1 MIDTREIVKK
11 YGFKFTKS
19 LGQNFL
25 TDSSVLE
32 DIIKGSHINKENT
45 VIEIGPGVGTLTR
58 ELLKEAKHVYSIE
71 IDRELIPVL
80 NEELKDFSNFTL
92 INEDIMKYDISSLT
106 KEDDS
111 VKVVANLPYY
121 ITTPIISKLLTSK
134 YNIDTM
140 TFMVQ
145 KEVGERMCAAPGSKT
160 YGALSLLIQYYCST
174 KIIREVSR
182 ESFIPQPKVSS
193 VVVLLE
199 KYKTP
204 PVKVT
209 SEALFFRIIRDSFN
223 MRRKTLY
230 NALKELN
237 LGEEKLKSLFEKAGI
252 DPKRRGETLSIFEFA
267 KIAEEAY
274 IIIST

>member
-32 DIIKGSHINKENT
+32 DIIKGSQINKEHS

-71 IDRELIPVL
+71 IDRDLIPVL
-80 NEELKDFSNFTL
+80 KEELKEFSNLTL
-92 INEDIMKYDISSLT
+92 INEDIMKFDISSLI

-121 ITTPIISKLLTSK
+121 ITTPIISKLLSSN

-174 KIIREVSR
+174 KIIREVSPS
-182 ESFIPQPKVSS
+182 SFIPQPKVSS

-223 MRRKTLY
+223 MRRKTLH

-237 LGEEKLKSLFEKAGI
+237 LGEEKLKMMFEKADI

-267 KIAEEAY
+267 KLAEEAY
-274 IIIST
+274 IIISM

>member
-1 MIDTREIVKK
+1 MNDTKDIVKK

-25 TDSSVLE
+25 TDNTVIE
-32 DIIKGSHINKENT
+32 DIISGSNINDNDK
-45 VIEIGPGVGTLTR
+45 VIEIGPGVGTLTK
-58 ELLKEAKHVYSIE
+58 ELLKKAKQVYSIE
-71 IDRELIPVL
+71 IDRDLIPVL
-80 NEELKDFSNFTL
+80 QEELKEFSNLTL
-92 INEDIMKYDISSLT
+92 INEDIMKYDISSLI
-106 KEDDS
+106 EEGDS

-121 ITTPIISKLLTSK
+121 ITTPIITKLLTGK
-134 YNIDTM
+134 FNIETM

-145 KEVGERMCAAPGSKT
+145 TEVGERMCAEPGSKV

-174 KIIREVSR
+174 KIIRRVSK

-223 MRRKTLY
+223 MRRKTLH

-237 LGEEKLKSLFEKAGI
+237 LGEEKLKMAFEKAGI

-267 KIAEEAY
+267 KLSEEVH
-274 IIIST
+274 IIISA